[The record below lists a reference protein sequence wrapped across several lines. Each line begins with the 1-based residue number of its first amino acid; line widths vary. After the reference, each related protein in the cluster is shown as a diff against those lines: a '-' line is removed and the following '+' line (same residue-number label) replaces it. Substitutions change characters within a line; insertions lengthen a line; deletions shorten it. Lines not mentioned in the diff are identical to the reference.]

1 MKPES
6 FENILSK
13 PYVVC
18 SILLL
23 VCSLRF
29 VNLGFGEIQEWDEA
43 LYAVR
48 ARSIVHF
55 GDWPT
60 TNLAGWLDQ
69 TNHAVGGLYS
79 ASHPPLFIWLT
90 AVTYEIFGI
99 SNFTTRL
106 WSAVFS
112 CGIIVFVYLIGK
124 RLLSQAAGLLAAVLI
139 GTIPIFTFYS
149 RQGQLDTTFL
159 FFLTGSV
166 CLWLLF
172 LEADKSKWL
181 ILSAISFGL
190 SLASKSASGIL
201 TIPIIIAV
209 SILYERSHAH
219 VKIKVW
225 LAHLI
230 HAIAG
235 LLIVLPWYIYME
247 RQPHPELS
255 NGFLVSQVLGSIQGV
270 ASGLGTNV
278 KELGYF
284 YFPNQLLVRFAL
296 SGLAFATML
305 LVLVKWI
312 QKRKPSNK
320 SYRPDL
326 IASIWFL
333 TVLLV
338 YSILRTKVI
347 SYVLPMLIPL
357 SLLSALALGRL
368 RRGEFGRI
376 ASITLLGIVGVSLVW
391 SLSDEARGYLKG
403 LFNLAPSIG
412 PNSTLYLSLLGSLAL
427 SVVILALLI
436 VVSESDSV
444 RARVLQYL
452 PSVVIVTSIV
462 VLLWQVFFVRKSDF
476 TDGAEALAQKVNASR
491 YDQIV
496 YLHTPHYTGG
506 MNPQLAYYLDG
517 INCGWQPGKRFIEFS
532 RTRSDSLTV
541 FVDSQFD
548 MEKSYIIIEKNYAD
562 QPEKSEELIKA
573 ERIASSHFDKLLET
587 KRYIL
592 YLSQQI
598 SHGKA

>member
-48 ARSIVHF
+48 AKSIVHF
-55 GDWPT
+55 DDWPT

-112 CGIIVFVYLIGK
+112 CGIIVLVYLIGK

-149 RQGQLDTTFL
+149 RQGQLDITFL

-172 LEADKSKWL
+172 LEANKSKWL

-209 SILYERSHAH
+209 SIFYERSHAH

-230 HAIAG
+230 HAIVG

-255 NGFLVSQVLGSIQGV
+255 NGFFVSQLLGSIQGV

-296 SGLAFATML
+296 SGLAFAIIL
-305 LVLVKWI
+305 LTLTKWI
-312 QKRKPSNK
+312 QKRKSSDA
-320 SYRPDL
+320 SYRLDL
-326 IASIWFL
+326 IASVWFL
-333 TVLLV
+333 IVLFV

-357 SLLSALALGRL
+357 SLLGASALTRLGRD
-368 RRGEFGRI
+368 EFSRK
-376 ASITLLGIVGVSLVW
+376 ASIILLGIAGVSLIW
-391 SLSDEARGYLKG
+391 SVSDEARTSLKE

-412 PNSTLYLSLLGSLAL
+412 PDSTLHLSLLGSLIL
-427 SVVILALLI
+427 SVVMVALLI
-436 VVSESDSV
+436 VVSENEST
-444 RARVLQYL
+444 RARVVQYL
-452 PSVVIVTSIV
+452 PAVTIVTSIIL
-462 VLLWQVFFVRKSDF
+462 LLWQVVSVRNSDF
-476 TDGAEALAQKVNASR
+476 ADGAQALAQEVNSSQ
-491 YDQIV
+491 YGEIV
-496 YLHTPHYTGG
+496 YLYTPHYTGG

-517 INCGWQPGKRFIEFS
+517 INCGWQPGKRFLEFS
-532 RTRSDSLTV
+532 RARGDSLTM
-541 FVDSQFD
+541 FVDSQSD
-548 MEKSYIIIEKNYAD
+548 KERSYIIIEKNYTD
-562 QPEKSEELIKA
+562 RPEKSDELIKA
-573 ERIASSHFDKLLET
+573 ERIASSHFEKLLET

-592 YLSQQI
+592 YSSQQM
-598 SHGKA
+598 SHVKA